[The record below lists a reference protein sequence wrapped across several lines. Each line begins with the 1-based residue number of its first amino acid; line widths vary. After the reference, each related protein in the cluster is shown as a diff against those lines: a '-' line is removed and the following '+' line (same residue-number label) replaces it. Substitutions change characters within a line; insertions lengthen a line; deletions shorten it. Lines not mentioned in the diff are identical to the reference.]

1 MSADGRLLVA
11 ANPTTGTV
19 TLWSVPD
26 RRLLFTEPGKA
37 DDARSR
43 RTGAASR

>member
-26 RRLLFTEPGKA
+26 RRLLFTEPGRPTTP
-37 DDARSR
+37 RSH